1 MGYAHGLRGRGARV
15 RVVLWAPPPFGYG
28 AGRVAGRG
36 LRLAFALAAPF
47 RNDVLHYQY
56 GSTWAKT
63 ADAYWAKLFRRTL
76 ACTYHGDDCRLYS
89 VARERFP
96 ARARVVDPG
105 REGAARRRLRRLGRV
120 LDAALVAD
128 RELAT
133 YVAPFTRR
141 VYVTPL
147 PLHPDPFGDEP
158 VRPSSKRV
166 VLHAAS
172 DARTKGSAE
181 ISAAV
186 EEVSRRVPLDYR
198 HFTAVSYDEVASG
211 LRDATVVVDQLN
223 SVTSGVFALEALR
236 LGVPVLGEYDP
247 SALAPYQA
255 GLPVVRVSPATLAE
269 ELERL
274 LTDAEWRERAGA
286 AGREYVRRNH
296 DPDRVAETVLA
307 VYRHARGGPEG
318 TFHAVDGRIEPL
330 DPPLR

>member
-1 MGYAHGLRGRGARV
+1 MGYAQGLSARGARV
-15 RVVLWAPPPFGYG
+15 QVVLWAAPPFGY
-28 AGRVAGRG
+28 AVGRVAGRG
-36 LRLAFALAAPF
+36 RRVAFALAAPF

-63 ADAYWAKLFRRTL
+63 VDAYWAKLLGRTL

-89 VARERFP
+89 VARDRFP
-96 ARARVVDPG
+96 ARARVVDPA
-105 REGAARRRLRRLGRV
+105 RENAARRRLRRLGRV

-147 PLHPDPFGDEP
+147 PLHPDPLESAP
-158 VRPSSKRV
+158 VRPDSPPI

-172 DARTKGSAE
+172 DPRTKGSAE

-186 EEVSRRVPLDYR
+186 DQVSRRVQLEYR
-198 HFTAVSYDEVASG
+198 HLTAASYEEVARA
-211 LRDATVVVDQLN
+211 LRHATVVVDQLN

-247 SALAPYQA
+247 AALAPYQD
-255 GLPVVRVSPATLAE
+255 GLPVVRVSPSTLAH

-274 LTDAEWRERAGA
+274 LTDAERRARAGA
-286 AGREYVRRNH
+286 AGPEYVRRHH
-296 DPDRVAETVLA
+296 DPARVAETVLA
-307 VYRHARGGPEG
+307 VYRHASGGPEG
-318 TFHAVDGRIEPL
+318 AFHALDGQIEPL